1 MADTRSYQEAARFL
15 WNERQARRPFV
26 PIPEPHTPRHIED
39 AYAVQTE
46 LQQLL
51 TQTYGPIAGH
61 KIALTTPVMQKM
73 VGFDEPIAG
82 AIMEKT
88 IHHTP
93 AQVRL
98 SDYGRLGV
106 ECEIA
111 VQLAQ
116 DLPAERAPYTR
127 DSVAEAIGIA
137 VQLAQ
142 DLPAERAPYT
152 RDSVAEAIGSVM
164 AAFELVDDRHADYTK
179 IADHILTLLADNTW
193 NGGIVLGSPLTDWQ
207 PLDLAALH
215 GTMHINGEVVGE
227 GDGRDVMGHPL
238 DALAWLASTLAAQ
251 GKTLSRGMVVMTG
264 SVVATKFVSRGD
276 RVQLRMDGLGEVELR
291 IE

>member
-1 MADTRSYQEAARFL
+1 MAGPTSYQAAAHFL
-15 WNERQARRPFV
+15 LNERQAGCPFA
-26 PIPEPHTPRHIED
+26 PIPEPHTPRHLED
-39 AYAVQTE
+39 AYAVQE
-46 LQQLL
+46 EFQKLL
-51 TQTYGPIAGH
+51 TKTYGSVAGY

-111 VQLAQ
+111 VQL
-116 DLPAERAPYTR
+116 T
-127 DSVAEAIGIA
+127 
-137 VQLAQ
+137 Q

-215 GTMHINGEVVGE
+215 GTMRINGEVVGE

-238 DALAWLASTLAAQ
+238 DALAWLASTLATQ
-251 GKTLSRGMVVMTG
+251 GKSLAQGMVVMTG

-276 RVQLRMDGLGEVELR
+276 TVQLSMDGLGEVELSVA
-291 IE
+291 